1 MNTIEVAPNDVF
13 VRLDEPA
20 TDSPTLEQPTT
31 SRERISSID
40 VLRGFSLLGILILN
54 IDDFA
59 APQAAHDVPIATA
72 FVGPHAHLNLAV
84 LILKW
89 VFFEGKMRAIFSMLF
104 GAGVVLMTARA
115 EKRGAGAQIADIYL
129 RRNMWLLLL
138 GFLHGYLL
146 WNGDVLFI
154 YALTA
159 LLVLYPLRKL
169 KPKTLLLGGT
179 FISLVLGTYAVS
191 QYTHAADHIILQR
204 KAALVAAD
212 RLAGRTITPQQ
223 KEIEAQWTKLV
234 NAHTFSEAR
243 FQEELASAHAGYWTG
258 VEDRLQHYIGPRAAI
273 SDLTFVIESLGAMMI
288 GMGLF
293 KTGFLTA
300 ENSYA
305 TYTWTAVIGFL
316 LSGPLYIFTILKA
329 YASGF
334 FILDID
340 KWLYM
345 PYYLPREAGAIA
357 IAAVVMIAVKSG
369 ILRPVQHALA
379 AVGQTA
385 LSNYLLTTV
394 ICQFIFLWGP
404 WKLYGKLEY
413 YQNNYVLLLVWAI
426 NLVVSPIWLR
436 KFQFGPVEWL
446 WRSLTYVKLQPML
459 KRRSA

>member
-1 MNTIEVAPNDVF
+1 
-13 VRLDEPA
+13 
-20 TDSPTLEQPTT
+20 
-31 SRERISSID
+31 
-40 VLRGFSLLGILILN
+40 
-54 IDDFA
+54 
-59 APQAAHDVPIATA
+59 
-72 FVGPHAHLNLAV
+72 
-84 LILKW
+84 
-89 VFFEGKMRAIFSMLF
+89 
-104 GAGVVLMTARA
+104 
-115 EKRGAGAQIADIYL
+115 
-129 RRNMWLLLL
+129 
-138 GFLHGYLL
+138 
-146 WNGDVLFI
+146 
-154 YALTA
+154 
-159 LLVLYPLRKL
+159 
-169 KPKTLLLGGT
+169 
-179 FISLVLGTYAVS
+179 
-191 QYTHAADHIILQR
+191 
-204 KAALVAAD
+204 
-212 RLAGRTITPQQ
+212 
-223 KEIEAQWTKLV
+223 
-234 NAHTFSEAR
+234 
-243 FQEELASAHAGYWTG
+243 
-258 VEDRLQHYIGPRAAI
+258 
-273 SDLTFVIESLGAMMI
+273 MMI
-288 GMGLF
+288 GMSLF

-413 YQNNYVLLLVWAI
+413 YQNNYVLLLVWTI